1 MSKRRVIVFDDA
13 AALAEAAAREVAR
26 TICNAVARR
35 GVSTLVVAGGRTP
48 RQLYERLAGEPYR
61 ETIDWPRV
69 ELFWGDERCVA
80 PDHPKS
86 NYRLAEVALLSKI
99 PRGGNAHRIFGE
111 IDPARAATLYE
122 QEIRDASDGG
132 LPRFDLILLG
142 MGADGHTASLFPDTP
157 ALLDERR
164 LVVATTSPQP
174 PHHRVTVTLR
184 VINAA
189 RKVMFLV
196 TGGEKA
202 ATLVK
207 VVRDGSGASAAALPA
222 ALVCPRGGRLIW
234 LVDRAAAE
242 GLDQVRPTGT
252 NGPRYMDDQLPTD

>member
-1 MSKRRVIVFDDA
+1 MSDRLVIVFEDA

-26 TICNAVARR
+26 TMCNAVARR

-61 ETIDWPRV
+61 GMIDWPRV

-111 IDPARAATLYE
+111 IDPARAAALYE
-122 QEIRDASDGG
+122 QEIREVTGEE

-142 MGADGHTASLFPDTP
+142 MGADGHTASLFADTP
-157 ALLDERR
+157 AFLEEQR
-164 LVVATTSPQP
+164 LVVATTSPQLP
-174 PHHRVTVTLR
+174 RHRVTITLR

-202 ATLVK
+202 STLARVI
-207 VVRDGSGASAAALPA
+207 RDRSVAASAAVPA
-222 ALVCPRGGRLIW
+222 ALVRPRGGRLIW
-234 LVDRAAAE
+234 LVDRAAAA
-242 GLDQVRPTGT
+242 GLDQARPAGT
-252 NGPRYMDDQLPTD
+252 SGRRFIDDELPTD